1 MVNIYS
7 VDSEKLLVDAMRV
20 GFQFWEETPVFNK
33 YEWNS
38 EKAFE
43 FAQHVVD
50 NDNACMYIAYIKE
63 EPVGLII
70 GEIVDFYFSK
80 AKFLKDMFIY
90 VRPEHRGGKAAYLL
104 MKEYLKFG
112 EKKNVDDTFFQVSA
126 GIDNEKSVE
135 FLGKFGFTVMS
146 YGLIKEKV

>member
-1 MVNIYS
+1 MVEIQS
-7 VDSEKLLVDAMRV
+7 VSNDKLLVDALRV

-38 EKAFE
+38 QKAFE
-43 FAQHVVD
+43 FAKDVMESE
-50 NDNACMYIAYIKE
+50 NACMYIAYSNN

-90 VRPEHRGGKAAYLL
+90 VKPEHRGGKSAYLL
-104 MKEYLKFG
+104 MKEFLKFG
-112 EKKNVDDTFFQVSA
+112 KSKNVDDIFFQVSA

-135 FLGKFGFTVMS
+135 FLGKFGFKVMS
-146 YGLIKEKV
+146 YGLIKE

>member
-1 MVNIYS
+1 MVKVSS
-7 VDSEKLLVDAMRV
+7 VDNDKLLVDAMRV

-38 EKAFE
+38 EKAFK
-43 FAQHVVD
+43 FAKDVIE
-50 NDNACMYIAYIKE
+50 NDNACMFIAYNDS
-63 EPVGLII
+63 EPIGLVI
-70 GEIVDFYFSK
+70 GEIVDFYFSE

-90 VRPEHRGGKAAYLL
+90 VRPEHRGGKSAYLL

-112 EKKNVDDTFFQVSA
+112 KIKKVDDIFFQVSA

-135 FLGKFGFTVMS
+135 FLGKFGFKTMS
-146 YGLIKEKV
+146 YGLIKE